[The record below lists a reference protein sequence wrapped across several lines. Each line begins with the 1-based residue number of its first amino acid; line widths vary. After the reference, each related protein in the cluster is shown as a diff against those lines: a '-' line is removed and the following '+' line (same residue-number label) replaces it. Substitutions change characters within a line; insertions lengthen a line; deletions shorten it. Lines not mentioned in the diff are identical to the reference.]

1 MIIGEI
7 VAVALRALAA
17 NTLRSILTMLGIVIG
32 VAAVIAMLAL
42 GTGARRAIQARIASL
57 GTTRLTVNPTRVVRG
72 GVETSDIHRI
82 TMEDVEFLKER
93 ARLIAAI
100 QPQQDRDLQVE
111 YRGANTYVQITGAT
125 PNFLQVQNYRI
136 AAGRMFTDDDGHG
149 RRRVAVIGTTV
160 LHDLGFE
167 TAGDALTKEIR
178 IRGVGFTVI
187 GVLASKGEAAGGFF
201 DPDDQVLIPFNTGRF
216 IVFDTPYLNDIH
228 VLAPSEAAIPQTMVE
243 LQRIMRRAHRLP
255 AGAAD
260 DFRIRSQ
267 MDFLSALSD
276 TTKIFSLLLAA
287 IASVS
292 LLVGG
297 VGIMNIMLVS
307 VTERTREIGIRKALG
322 ATQRQILL
330 QFLIEAVTLCALGGI
345 LGVGLGVGGATA
357 LKSIMSW
364 NEQVVPATVA
374 IAFLF
379 AALVGIIF
387 GVWPARRASRLDP
400 IIALRYE

>member
-17 NTLRSILTMLGIVIG
+17 NKLRSLLTMLGIVIG

-42 GTGARRAIQARIASL
+42 GTGARRAIETRIASL

-72 GVETSDIHRI
+72 GIETSDIHRI
-82 TMEDVEFLKER
+82 TMDDVQFLKDR
-93 ARLIAAI
+93 ARLITAI

-111 YRGANTYVQITGAT
+111 YHGANTYVQVTGAT

-136 AAGRMFTDDDGHG
+136 AIGRMFTDDDGHG
-149 RRRVAVIGTTV
+149 RRRVAVLGTTV
-160 LHDLGFE
+160 LHDLGFS
-167 TAGDALTKEIR
+167 AAADAIGKEIR

-228 VLAPSEAAIPQTMVE
+228 VLAPSEAAIPQTMME

-255 AGAAD
+255 PGAPD

-276 TTKIFSLLLAA
+276 TTQIFSLLLAA

-322 ATQRQILL
+322 ATRRQILL
-330 QFLIEAVTLCALGGI
+330 QFLIEAVTLCALGGVI
-345 LGVGLGVGGATA
+345 GVAVGVGGATA
-357 LKSIMSW
+357 LETIMAW
-364 NEQVVPATVA
+364 NEQVVPATVVV
-374 IAFLF
+374 AFTF

-400 IIALRYE
+400 IVALRYE

>member
-1 MIIGEI
+1 MIIGET

-17 NTLRSILTMLGIVIG
+17 NTLRSVLTMLGIVIG

-42 GTGARRAIQARIASL
+42 GTGARLAIQARIASL

-82 TMEDVEFLKER
+82 TMQDVEFLKHR
-93 ARLIAAI
+93 SRLITAI

-111 YRGANTYVQITGAT
+111 YHGTNTYVQVTGAT
-125 PNFLQVQNYRI
+125 PNFLEVQNYHI
-136 AAGRMFTDDDGHG
+136 AIGRMFTDDDGRG
-149 RRRVAVIGTTV
+149 RRRVAVIGSTV

-167 TAGDALTKEIR
+167 HAGDAVGKEIR

-228 VLAPSEAAIPQTMVE
+228 VLAPNEAAIPQTMSE

-330 QFLIEAVTLCALGGI
+330 QFLIEAVTLCALGGLVGI
-345 LGVGLGVGGATA
+345 GVGVGGASA
-357 LKSIMSW
+357 LKSLMSW

-387 GVWPARRASRLDP
+387 GVWPARRAARLDP

>member
-17 NTLRSILTMLGIVIG
+17 NTLRSVLTMLGIVIG

-57 GTTRLTVNPTRVVRG
+57 GTTRLSVNPTRVVHG
-72 GVETSDIHRI
+72 GVETSDIHHI
-82 TMEDVEFLKER
+82 TMQDVDFLKR
-93 ARLIAAI
+93 RSRLITAI
-100 QPQQDRDLQVE
+100 QPQQHRDLQVE
-111 YRGANTYVQITGAT
+111 YRGANTFVHITGAT
-125 PNFLQVQNYRI
+125 PNFLQVQNYHI
-136 AAGRMFTDDDGHG
+136 AVGRMFTDDDGHA
-149 RRRVAVIGTTV
+149 RRRVAVVGTTV
-160 LHDLGFE
+160 LHDLNLS
-167 TAGDALTKEIR
+167 DASEVLGKEIR
-178 IRGVGFTVI
+178 ISGIGFTVI

-216 IVFDTPYLNDIH
+216 IVFDTPYLNDID
-228 VLAPSEAAIPQTMVE
+228 VLAPSEAAIPQTMAE
-243 LQRIMRRAHRLP
+243 LQRIMRRAHRLRP
-255 AGAAD
+255 GEAD
-260 DFRIRSQ
+260 DFRIHSQ

-307 VTERTREIGIRKALG
+307 VTERTRELGIRKALG
-322 ATQRQILL
+322 ATRHQILL
-330 QFLIEAVTLCALGGI
+330 QFLIEAVTLCALGGVIGI
-345 LGVGLGVGGATA
+345 LVGVGGASA
-357 LKSIMSW
+357 LKDVMRW
-364 NEQVVPATVA
+364 NEQVVPATVGV
-374 IAFLF
+374 AFVF

-387 GVWPARRASRLDP
+387 GVWPARRAARLDP

>member
-17 NTLRSILTMLGIVIG
+17 NKLRSVLTMLGIVIG

-42 GTGARRAIQARIASL
+42 GTGARRAIQTRIASL
-57 GTTRLTVNPTRVVRG
+57 GTTRLSVNPTRVVHG
-72 GVETSDIHRI
+72 GVETSDIHHI
-82 TMEDVEFLKER
+82 TMQDVDFLKR
-93 ARLIAAI
+93 RSRLITAI
-100 QPQQDRDLQVE
+100 QPQQHRD
-111 YRGANTYVQITGAT
+111 
-125 PNFLQVQNYRI
+125 LQVQNYHI
-136 AAGRMFTDDDGHG
+136 ALGRMFSDDDGHA
-149 RRRVAVIGTTV
+149 RRRVAVVGTTV
-160 LHDLGFE
+160 LHDLNFPNASDVLG
-167 TAGDALTKEIR
+167 KEIR
-178 IRGVGFTVI
+178 ISGIGFTVI

-216 IVFDTPYLNDIH
+216 IVFDTPYLNDID
-228 VLAPSEAAIPQTMVE
+228 VLAPSEAAIPQTMAE
-243 LQRIMRRAHRLP
+243 LQRIMRRAHRLRP
-255 AGAAD
+255 GESD
-260 DFRIRSQ
+260 DFRIHSQ

-322 ATQRQILL
+322 ATERQILL
-330 QFLIEAVTLCALGGI
+330 QFLIEAVTLCALGGLI
-345 LGVGLGVGGATA
+345 GVGVGIGGATA
-357 LKSIMSW
+357 LKSVMSW
-364 NEQVVPATVA
+364 NEQVLPATIV
-374 IAFLF
+374 IAFCF

-400 IIALRYE
+400 ILALRYE

>member
-17 NTLRSILTMLGIVIG
+17 NKLRSLLTMLGIVIG

-42 GTGARRAIQARIASL
+42 GTGARRAIEARIASL
-57 GTTRLTVNPTRVVRG
+57 GTTRLTVNPTRVMRG

-82 TMEDVEFLKER
+82 TMDDVQFLKDR
-93 ARLIAAI
+93 ARLITAI

-111 YRGANTYVQITGAT
+111 YHGANTYVQITGAT
-125 PNFLQVQNYRI
+125 PNFLQVQNYSV

-160 LHDLGFE
+160 LHDLGFSG
-167 TAGDALTKEIR
+167 AGDALGKEIR

-201 DPDDQVLIPFNTGRF
+201 DPDDQVVIPFNTGRF

-228 VLAPSEAAIPQTMVE
+228 VLAPSEAAIPQTMME

-255 AGAAD
+255 AGAPD

-267 MDFLSALSD
+267 MDFLSALND

-330 QFLIEAVTLCALGGI
+330 QFLIEAVTLCALGGVI
-345 LGVGLGVGGATA
+345 GVAVGVGGATA
-357 LKSIMSW
+357 LKTLMAW
-364 NEQVVPATVA
+364 NEQVLPATVGV
-374 IAFLF
+374 AFVF

>member
-17 NTLRSILTMLGIVIG
+17 NKLRSVLTMLGIVIG

-42 GTGARRAIQARIASL
+42 GTGARHAIQARIAAL
-57 GTTRLTVNPTRVVRG
+57 GTTRLSVNPTRVVRG

-82 TMEDVEFLKER
+82 TMDDVQFLEDR
-93 ARLIAAI
+93 ASLITAI
-100 QPQQDRDLQVE
+100 QPQQHRDLQVE
-111 YRGANTYVQITGAT
+111 YHGANTYVQITGAT
-125 PNFLQVQNYRI
+125 PNFLQVQNYTI
-136 AAGRMFTDDDGHG
+136 AVGRMFTTDDGRG
-149 RRRVAVIGTTV
+149 RRRVAVLGTTV
-160 LHDLGFE
+160 LHDLGFS
-167 TAGDALTKEIR
+167 AAVDAIGKEVR

-201 DPDDQVLIPFNTGRF
+201 DPDDQVLVPFNTGRF
-216 IVFDTPYLNDIH
+216 IVFDTPYLNDID
-228 VLAPSEAAIPQTMVE
+228 VLAPSTAAIPRTEAE
-243 LQRIMRRAHRLP
+243 LQRILRRAHRLP
-255 AGAAD
+255 VGAPD
-260 DFRIRSQ
+260 DFRIHSQ

-330 QFLIEAVTLCALGGI
+330 QFLIEAVTLCALGGVI
-345 LGVGLGVGGATA
+345 GVAVGVGGATA
-357 LKSIMSW
+357 LKTLMSW
-364 NEQVVPATVA
+364 NEQVVPAAVG
-374 IAFLF
+374 IAFIF
-379 AALVGIIF
+379 AAMVGIIF
-387 GVWPARRASRLDP
+387 GVWPAPRASGLDP
-400 IIALRYE
+400 IVALRYE

>member
-1 MIIGEI
+1 MIVGEI

-17 NTLRSILTMLGIVIG
+17 NKLRSLLTMLGIVIG

-42 GTGARRAIQARIASL
+42 GTGARHAIETRIASL

-82 TMEDVEFLKER
+82 TMDDVQFLKDR
-93 ARLIAAI
+93 SHLIAAI

-111 YRGANTYVQITGAT
+111 YHGANTYVQITGAT
-125 PNFLQVQNYRI
+125 PNFLQVQNYSV
-136 AAGRMFTDDDGHG
+136 AVGRMFTDDDGHG

-160 LHDLGFE
+160 LHDLGFS
-167 TAGDALTKEIR
+167 AAADAIGKEIR

-216 IVFDTPYLNDIH
+216 VVFDTPYLNDIH
-228 VLAPSEAAIPQTMVE
+228 VLAPSEAAIPQTMME

-255 AGAAD
+255 AGAPD

-267 MDFLSALSD
+267 LDFLSALSD

-330 QFLIEAVTLCALGGI
+330 QFLIEAVTLCALGGVI
-345 LGVGLGVGGATA
+345 GVAVGVCGATA
-357 LKSIMSW
+357 LKSFMSW
-364 NEQVVPATVA
+364 NEQVLPATIGVA
-374 IAFLF
+374 FIF

-387 GVWPARRASRLDP
+387 GVWPAQRASRLDP
-400 IIALRYE
+400 IVALRYE

>member
-17 NTLRSILTMLGIVIG
+17 NTLRSVLTMLGIVIG

-82 TMEDVEFLKER
+82 TMEDVQFLKQR
-93 ARLIAAI
+93 ASLITAI
-100 QPQQDRDLQVE
+100 QPQQDRDLQVS

-125 PNFLQVQNYRI
+125 PNFLQVQNYSI
-136 AAGRMFTDDDGHG
+136 ATGRMFTDDDGHG
-149 RRRVAVIGTTV
+149 RRRVAVIGSTV
-160 LHDLGFE
+160 LHDLGFQ
-167 TAGDALTKEIR
+167 AAADALGKEIR
-178 IRGVGFTVI
+178 VRGVGFTVI

-216 IVFDTPYLNDIH
+216 VVFDTPYLNDIH

-322 ATQRQILL
+322 ATQWQILL
-330 QFLIEAVTLCALGGI
+330 QFLIEAMTLCALGGLI
-345 LGVGLGVGGATA
+345 GVAVGVGGATA
-357 LKSIMSW
+357 LKSVMSW
-364 NEQVVPATVA
+364 NEQVVPATVV

-387 GVWPARRASRLDP
+387 GVWPARRAARLDP
-400 IIALRYE
+400 VIALRYE

>member
-1 MIIGEI
+1 M
-7 VAVALRALAA
+7 
-17 NTLRSILTMLGIVIG
+17 
-32 VAAVIAMLAL
+32 
-42 GTGARRAIQARIASL
+42 
-57 GTTRLTVNPTRVVRG
+57 
-72 GVETSDIHRI
+72 D
-82 TMEDVEFLKER
+82 DVQFLKDR
-93 ARLIAAI
+93 ARLITAI

-111 YRGANTYVQITGAT
+111 YHGANTYVQITGAT

-136 AAGRMFTDDDGHG
+136 AVGRMFTDDDGHG

-160 LHDLGFE
+160 LHDLGFS
-167 TAGDALTKEIR
+167 AAVDAIGKEIR

-201 DPDDQVLIPFNTGRF
+201 DPDDQVLIPFDTGRF

-228 VLAPSEAAIPQTMVE
+228 VLAPSEAAIPQTMME
-243 LQRIMRRAHRLP
+243 LQRIMRRAHRLA
-255 AGAAD
+255 AGAPD

-267 MDFLSALSD
+267 MDFLGALSD

-322 ATQRQILL
+322 ATQRHILL
-330 QFLIEAVTLCALGGI
+330 QFLIEAVTLCAFGGVI
-345 LGVGLGVGGATA
+345 GVALGVGGATA
-357 LKSIMSW
+357 LKTLMAW
-364 NEQVVPATVA
+364 NEQIVPATVVV
-374 IAFLF
+374 AFVF

-400 IIALRYE
+400 IVALRYE

>member
-1 MIIGEI
+1 NEPIDIIRAMIIGEI

-17 NTLRSILTMLGIVIG
+17 NKLRSILTMLGIVIG
-32 VAAVIAMLAL
+32 VAAVIAMMAL
-42 GTGARRAIQARIASL
+42 GTGARHAIQARIASL

-72 GVETSDIHRI
+72 GIETSDIHHI
-82 TMEDVEFLKER
+82 TMDDVQFLKER
-93 ARLIAAI
+93 ARLIVAI

-111 YRGANTYVQITGAT
+111 YHGANTNVQITGAT

-136 AAGRMFTDDDGHG
+136 AVGRMFTDADGHG
-149 RRRVAVIGTTV
+149 RRRVAVIGATV
-160 LHDLGFE
+160 LHDLGFSS
-167 TAGDALTKEIR
+167 AADAVGKEIR
-178 IRGVGFTVI
+178 IRAVGFTVI

-228 VLAPSEAAIPQTMVE
+228 VLAPNEAEISQTMME

-260 DFRIRSQ
+260 DFRIHSQ

-276 TTKIFSLLLAA
+276 TTKIFGLLLAA

-322 ATQRQILL
+322 ATQRHILL
-330 QFLIEAVTLCALGGI
+330 QFLIEAVTLCALGGMI
-345 LGVGLGVGGATA
+345 GVAVGVGGATA
-357 LKSIMSW
+357 LKSFMKW
-364 NEQVVPATVA
+364 NEQVVPATVFV
-374 IAFLF
+374 AFLF
-379 AALVGIIF
+379 ASLV
-387 GVWPARRASRLDP
+387 
-400 IIALRYE
+400 

>member
-7 VAVALRALAA
+7 FAVALRALAA
-17 NTLRSILTMLGIVIG
+17 NTLRSVLTMLGVVIG

-42 GTGARRAIQARIASL
+42 GTGARRAIEARIASL

-82 TMEDVEFLKER
+82 TMEDVQFLKNR
-93 ARLIAAI
+93 ARLISAI
-100 QPQQDRDLQVE
+100 QPQQDRNLQVE
-111 YRGANTYVQITGAT
+111 YHGANTYVQVTGAT
-125 PNFLQVQNYRI
+125 PNFLQVQNYSI
-136 AAGRMFTDDDGHG
+136 AVGRMFTNDDGHA

-160 LHDLGFE
+160 LHDLGFQH
-167 TAGDALTKEIR
+167 AGDVLNKEVR

-260 DFRIRSQ
+260 DFRIHSQ

-322 ATQRQILL
+322 ATERQILL
-330 QFLIEAVTLCALGGI
+330 QFLIEAVT
-345 LGVGLGVGGATA
+345 
-357 LKSIMSW
+357 
-364 NEQVVPATVA
+364 
-374 IAFLF
+374 
-379 AALVGIIF
+379 
-387 GVWPARRASRLDP
+387 
-400 IIALRYE
+400 

>member
-17 NTLRSILTMLGIVIG
+17 NKLRSVLTMLGIVIG

-42 GTGARRAIQARIASL
+42 GTGARRAIQTRIASL
-57 GTTRLTVNPTRVVRG
+57 GTTRLSVNPTRVVHG
-72 GVETSDIHRI
+72 GVETSDIHHI
-82 TMEDVEFLKER
+82 TMQDVDFLKR
-93 ARLIAAI
+93 RSRLITAI
-100 QPQQDRDLQVE
+100 QPQQHRDLQVE
-111 YRGANTYVQITGAT
+111 YHGANTYVQITGAT
-125 PNFLQVQNYRI
+125 PNFLQVQNYHI
-136 AAGRMFTDDDGHG
+136 ALGRMFSDDDGHA
-149 RRRVAVIGTTV
+149 RRRVAVVGTTV
-160 LHDLGFE
+160 LRDLNFPNASDVLG
-167 TAGDALTKEIR
+167 KEIR
-178 IRGVGFTVI
+178 ISGIGFTVI

-216 IVFDTPYLNDIH
+216 IVFDTPYLNDID
-228 VLAPSEAAIPQTMVE
+228 VLAPSEAAIPQTMAE
-243 LQRIMRRAHRLP
+243 LQRIMRRAHRLRP
-255 AGAAD
+255 GESD
-260 DFRIRSQ
+260 DFRIHSQ

-322 ATQRQILL
+322 ATQHQILL
-330 QFLIEAVTLCALGGI
+330 QFLIEAVTLCALGGVIGI
-345 LGVGLGVGGATA
+345 LVGVGGASA
-357 LKSIMSW
+357 LKDVMRW
-364 NEQVVPATVA
+364 NEQVVPATVGV
-374 IAFLF
+374 AFVF

>member
-17 NTLRSILTMLGIVIG
+17 NKLRSLLTMLGIVIG

-42 GTGARRAIQARIASL
+42 GTGARRAIETRIASL
-57 GTTRLTVNPTRVVRG
+57 GTTRLTVNPTRVVRAG
-72 GVETSDIHRI
+72 IETSDIHRI
-82 TMEDVEFLKER
+82 TMDDVQFLKDR
-93 ARLIAAI
+93 ARLITAI

-111 YRGANTYVQITGAT
+111 YHGANTYVQVTGAT

-136 AAGRMFTDDDGHG
+136 AIGRMFTDDDGHG
-149 RRRVAVIGTTV
+149 RRRVAVLGTTV
-160 LHDLGFE
+160 LHDLGFS
-167 TAGDALTKEIR
+167 AAADAIGKEIR

-228 VLAPSEAAIPQTMVE
+228 VLAPSEAAIPQTMME

-255 AGAAD
+255 PGAPD

-276 TTKIFSLLLAA
+276 TTQIFSLLLAA

-330 QFLIEAVTLCALGGI
+330 QFLIEAVTLCAFGGVI
-345 LGVGLGVGGATA
+345 GVAVGVGGATA
-357 LKSIMSW
+357 LKTVMAW
-364 NEQVVPATVA
+364 NEQVVPATVVV
-374 IAFLF
+374 AFIF

-400 IIALRYE
+400 IVALRYE

>member
-1 MIIGEI
+1 MIVGEI

-17 NTLRSILTMLGIVIG
+17 NKLRSLLTMLGIVIG

-42 GTGARRAIQARIASL
+42 GTGARHAIETRIASL

-82 TMEDVEFLKER
+82 TMDDVQFLKDR
-93 ARLIAAI
+93 SHLIAAI

-111 YRGANTYVQITGAT
+111 YHGANTYVQITGAT
-125 PNFLQVQNYRI
+125 PNFLQVQNYSV
-136 AAGRMFTDDDGHG
+136 AVGRMFTDDDGHG

-160 LHDLGFE
+160 LHDLGFS
-167 TAGDALTKEIR
+167 AAADAIGKEIR

-216 IVFDTPYLNDIH
+216 VVFDTPYLNDIH
-228 VLAPSEAAIPQTMVE
+228 VLAPSEAAIPQTMME

-255 AGAAD
+255 AGAPD

-267 MDFLSALSD
+267 LDFLSALSD

-330 QFLIEAVTLCALGGI
+330 QFLIEAVTLCALGGMI
-345 LGVGLGVGGATA
+345 GVAVGVGGATA
-357 LKSIMSW
+357 LKSFMSW
-364 NEQVVPATVA
+364 NEQVLPATVGV
-374 IAFLF
+374 AFIF

-400 IIALRYE
+400 IVALRYE

>member
-1 MIIGEI
+1 MIVGEI

-17 NTLRSILTMLGIVIG
+17 NKLRSLLTMLGIVIG

-42 GTGARRAIQARIASL
+42 GTGARHAIETRIASL

-82 TMEDVEFLKER
+82 TMDDVQFLKDR
-93 ARLIAAI
+93 SHLIAAI

-111 YRGANTYVQITGAT
+111 YHGANTYVQITGAT
-125 PNFLQVQNYRI
+125 PNFLQVQNYSV
-136 AAGRMFTDDDGHG
+136 AVGRMFTDDDGHG

-160 LHDLGFE
+160 LHDLGFS
-167 TAGDALTKEIR
+167 AAADAIGKEIR

-216 IVFDTPYLNDIH
+216 VVFDTPYLNDIH
-228 VLAPSEAAIPQTMVE
+228 VLAPSEAAIPQTMME

-255 AGAAD
+255 AGAPD

-267 MDFLSALSD
+267 LDFLSALSD

-330 QFLIEAVTLCALGGI
+330 QFLIEAVTLCALGGVI
-345 LGVGLGVGGATA
+345 GVAVGVGGATA
-357 LKSIMSW
+357 LKSFMSW
-364 NEQVVPATVA
+364 NEQVLPATIGVA
-374 IAFLF
+374 FIF

-387 GVWPARRASRLDP
+387 GVWPAQRASRLDP
-400 IIALRYE
+400 IVALRYE